1 MNKFNLAKLAFK
13 EIFWPNRCCICDR
26 AGDILCQSCYNN
38 LEFIDSNR
46 ACKRCGGAYGK
57 DICTECNDVMLS
69 SLGLDAFPF
78 ITLRHALVA
87 NEDSQKIITTYKD
100 KGQRCLC
107 FHIAQIMSRYI
118 DDEIDKNFC
127 YITYIPDTISAVKC
141 RGFDHSQE
149 IANKVGEVANMEVI
163 RLFEPPKTTD
173 QRKLTKRERIENMQ
187 GSLRINNSCL
197 YNANYQLLII
207 DDICTTGSTMY
218 AAALQA
224 IQGGFKDVYGL
235 TFARVFE

>member
-1 MNKFNLAKLAFK
+1 MNNLNLAKLAFK

-26 AGDILCQSCYNN
+26 AGDILCQACYNN
-38 LEFIDSNR
+38 LEFIDINR

-57 DICTECNDVMLS
+57 DICTECNDVMLG
-69 SLGLDAFPF
+69 SLGLDEFPL
-78 ITLRHALVA
+78 ITLRHALIA

-100 KGQRCLC
+100 KGERCLC
-107 FHIAQIMSRYI
+107 FHIAQIMSRYM

-127 YITYIPDTISAVKC
+127 YLTYIPDTISAVKR

-149 IANKVGEVANMEVI
+149 IADKLGEIANMEVI
-163 RLFEPPKTTD
+163 RLFEPPKTAD
-173 QRKLTKRERIENMQ
+173 QRKLTKHERIQNMQ
-187 GSLRINNSCL
+187 GSLKINESCI
-197 YNANYQLLII
+197 YDRQQQLLII

-218 AAALQA
+218 AAAIQAKHAGLQS
-224 IQGGFKDVYGL
+224 VYGL